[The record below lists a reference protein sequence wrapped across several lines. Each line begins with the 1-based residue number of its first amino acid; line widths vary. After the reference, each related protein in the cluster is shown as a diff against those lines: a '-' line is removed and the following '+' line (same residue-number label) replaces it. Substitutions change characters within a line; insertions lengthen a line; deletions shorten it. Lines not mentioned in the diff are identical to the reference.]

1 MLNVLV
7 AACAH
12 PFFGPNNKQHPRVHV
27 IVVSYAISWRDSWD
41 TIKVFLKSYRISWYF
56 VPLGFLYPP
65 LKIHVYLLVSS
76 CPIFCTPR
84 IPVPTP
90 KNSCTFACI
99 FLSSLLQLSLYWANV
114 FARKHWTH
122 WYMICEVEWDNLT
135 SYTEQLILSRDSLT
149 VWPAPNDGQTHMLA
163 HFDIMNR
170 GHHQLASDVIV
181 VSCLQYLKTSL
192 YVMEMLRDASTVHYL
207 ACNRPT
213 EWLLSLHSHYSL
225 VKNVRA
231 SSLGMW
237 SLLEW
242 YNCTPTTWNDAIR
255 CLGGEKCQKI
265 DIRVCSSVRPLSNSS
280 RIHEPTAKN
289 SCTFGGHKI
298 PRNTVLNN
306 QFCNE

>member
-12 PFFGPNNKQHPRVHV
+12 PFFGPNKQHPRVHV

-41 TIKVFLKSYRISWYF
+41 TIKVFLKSYRISRYF

-65 LKIHVYLLVSS
+65 LKMHVHLLVSS
-76 CPIFCTPR
+76 CHIFCTTR

-99 FLSSLLQLSLYWANV
+99 FLS
-114 FARKHWTH
+114 TH

-135 SYTEQLILSRDSLT
+135 SYTEQLILSIDSLT
-149 VWPAPNDGQTHMLA
+149 VWPAPNDGQTRMLA
-163 HFDIMNR
+163 QPLWHYEQRPSSISFRHDC
-170 GHHQLASDVIV
+170 GVLSTV
-181 VSCLQYLKTSL
+181 LKTEFICNGDA
-192 YVMEMLRDASTVHYL
+192 VMRQPMHYL
-207 ACNRPT
+207 ACNRAM

-265 DIRVCSSVRPLSNSS
+265 GIRVCSSVRPLSNSS
-280 RIHEPTAKN
+280 RIHVPTAKN
-289 SCTFGGHKI
+289 SCTFGGA
-298 PRNTVLNN
+298 
-306 QFCNE
+306 